1 MLSAPPPAGGG
12 WTSLGNRS
20 KQPKPDLGSL
30 PRILVAL
37 MRTPSALWGK
47 SLGWPTV
54 HPQKAAGLLVLL
66 AAATLVMA
74 SSHRAPEFGVFA
86 TLGLGFGIVLQRSR
100 FCFNAAFRDLFQFRS
115 GRTMKGVILGMA
127 VATPAFGLRMFNL
140 LPNPSLGPVAPEA
153 HATPI
158 SIALVLGGLLFGM
171 GMVIAGGCVSGSIYR
186 MGEGYLTSWASFGGI
201 LGGLLLAAHTWNW
214 WWEHFI
220 REAPVIWLPRF
231 LGYGGAVTL
240 TLAGLCAAYLL
251 VLWIESRGG
260 VGMQEGVGPEPAA
273 AFADKVRGLA
283 RAVFLR
289 GWPAAVGGTAAGL
302 LNLLAYEAHMPW
314 RVVGELSRW
323 SMGGA
328 AFVGLAPGP
337 LAGTEDLAA
346 CTLGAGGGLFTH
358 GLLLNAGLFLG
369 SLLAALLAHE
379 FKLRLP
385 RSRVRYLQSLGGGI
399 LMGYG
404 AGIALG
410 CTVGA
415 FFSAIPSLALNGW
428 LFALALAAGA
438 YLGLRVIE
446 RLP

>member
-1 MLSAPPPAGGG
+1 MATPPARPGI
-12 WTSLGNRS
+12 SLGR
-20 KQPKPDLGSL
+20 L
-30 PRILVAL
+30 
-37 MRTPSALWGK
+37 
-47 SLGWPTV
+47 TV
-54 HPQKAAGLLVLL
+54 HPQTAAGLLVLL
-66 AAATLVMA
+66 AAAALMMA
-74 SSHRAPEFGVFA
+74 SSRRDPEFGVFA

-115 GRTMKGVILGMA
+115 GRTMKGVIMGMA
-127 VATPAFGLRMFNL
+127 VATTGFGLHMFNL

-158 SIALVLGGLLFGM
+158 SLALVLGGLLFGT

-201 LGGLLLAAHTWNW
+201 LAGLLLAAHTWNW

-220 REAPVIWLPRF
+220 REAPVLWLPRY

-240 TLAGLCAAYLL
+240 TLAGLGAAYLL

-260 VGMQEGVGPEPAA
+260 VGVQEYVPPEPAA
-273 AFADKVRGLA
+273 GFADKVRALA

-302 LNLLAYEAHMPW
+302 LNLLAYQAHMPW

-323 SMGGA
+323 SIGGA
-328 AFVGLAPGP
+328 SLVGLVPGP
-337 LAGTEDLAA
+337 FLGTEDLAA
-346 CTLGAGGGLFTH
+346 CTLGMGGGVFTH
-358 GLLLNAGLFLG
+358 GLLLNAGLFVG
-369 SLLAALLAHE
+369 SMLAALLAHE
-379 FKLRLP
+379 FKLRVP
-385 RSRVRYLQSLGGGI
+385 RNRVRYIQSLGGGV

-415 FFSAIPSLALNGW
+415 FFSAIPSLAVNGW

-438 YLGLRVIE
+438 YIGLQVIE
-446 RLP
+446 RIP